1 MLPDVSF
8 AVQSI
13 VVLPSGKVFDA
24 LLVIVTGSMSVA
36 VALPIGTVLLS
47 SDVASKVTAAGGVSF
62 GGTVFT
68 TSITWVAFA
77 LFPASS
83 VAIHNTV
90 VLPRWK
96 VFDALLVTET
106 TLTLSEDVAFPIDT
120 VLLSRVVA
128 TLVIACGAVIF

>member
-77 LFPASS
+77 ELPDMSLA
-83 VAIHNTV
+83 VHVTV
-90 VLPRWK
+90 VFPSGNA
-96 VFDALLVTET
+96 FGALLVMAMD
-106 TLTLSEDVAFPIDT
+106 SKSVAVALPSGT
-120 VLLSRVVA
+120 VLLFNDVA
-128 TLVIACGAVIF
+128 SKV